1 MPVVTNDEWQ
11 ALQAGFDTSQL
22 LAAIDDVDTMR
33 AALSGDGLKPPE
45 IRDQLL
51 RLHGLAVRVVKEGSQ
66 RQAVELFDLASK
78 LEDEAFDML
87 EAVTRLHETFEAPT
101 ALRPDSLDGSDGE
114 DDGDGDGESGDD
126 GEDDDDA

>member
-1 MPVVTNDEWQ
+1 MTDDEWR
-11 ALQAGFDTSQL
+11 ALQAGFDTRQL
-22 LAAIDDVDTMR
+22 LAALDDMDTLR
-33 AALSGDGLKPPE
+33 AALSGNGLKPPE

-51 RLHGLAVRVVKEGSQ
+51 RLHGLAVKVVNEGSQ
-66 RQAVELFDLASK
+66 RQAAELFDLASK

-87 EAVTRLHETFEAPT
+87 EAVIRLHKTFEALT

-114 DDGDGDGESGDD
+114 DDGDGDGDGESGDD